1 MTKKRRKS
9 LNDTLAKE
17 FVYGSSP
24 ASEPEA
30 ETKPPQPTAKPE
42 PAPEPAEP
50 QPKPE
55 PTPELTQSEPKP
67 KRTKKPSLM
76 DKLQAE
82 TKESTKRFTIDLAES
97 LHRKLSLLSVRSER
111 SKADIVRILLEEAL
125 QDVDD

>member
-24 ASEPEA
+24 PPEPEP
-30 ETKPPQPTAKPE
+30 ETKPPQQTAKPE

-50 QPKPE
+50 EPKLE
-55 PTPELTQSEPKP
+55 PTPEQPQLEPKP
-67 KRTKKPSLM
+67 KTTKKLSLM

-82 TKESTKRFTIDLAES
+82 TKEPTKRFTIDLAES
-97 LHRKLSLLSVRSER
+97 LHRKLSLLSARSGR
-111 SKADIVRILLEEAL
+111 SKADIVRMLLEDAL
-125 QDVDD
+125 QDVED